1 MAISCRCTTT
11 ASPVRSDMITLGN
24 WKPFKT
30 RNDSYSDQINLLY
43 RFIKMIQK
51 CISAHE
57 LQKIFWKKEQI
68 RGLIDPDIRFPF
80 SEADSQKLE
89 ASQYLKALHRSVGRT
104 RGNKMAKEFRRASLL
119 QAYSTI
125 ARTDM
130 EALRQ
135 ILKPDCEIF
144 GYDCETV

>member
-1 MAISCRCTTT
+1 MH
-11 ASPVRSDMITLGN
+11 
-24 WKPFKT
+24 
-30 RNDSYSDQINLLY
+30 
-43 RFIKMIQK
+43 QK

-57 LQKIFWKKEQI
+57 LLKIFWKKEQI
-68 RGLIDPDIRFPF
+68 KGLIDPDIRFPF

-104 RGNKMAKEFRRASLL
+104 RDNKMAKEFRRASLL

-130 EALRQ
+130 EAFRQ